1 MGSNP
6 TASRVLRSA
15 QEVRQIGS
23 CTSTIRN
30 INDFVTSGKARAAE
44 NGGLQLMAA
53 LWVKACLAHEKRV
66 QVEAFAAAS
75 AAVFKR
81 GEGVE

>member
-1 MGSNP
+1 
-6 TASRVLRSA
+6 
-15 QEVRQIGS
+15 
-23 CTSTIRN
+23 
-30 INDFVTSGKARAAE
+30 VTFGKARAAE

-53 LWVKACLAHEKRV
+53 LWVKACLAHEKRA

-75 AAVFKR
+75 AAAAASVFKR

>member
-1 MGSNP
+1 MG
-6 TASRVLRSA
+6 
-15 QEVRQIGS
+15 E
-23 CTSTIRN
+23 
-30 INDFVTSGKARAAE
+30 
-44 NGGLQLMAA
+44 

-75 AAVFKR
+75 AAAASSVFKR

>member
-1 MGSNP
+1 M
-6 TASRVLRSA
+6 
-15 QEVRQIGS
+15 
-23 CTSTIRN
+23 
-30 INDFVTSGKARAAE
+30 NDFVTFGKARAAE

-53 LWVKACLAHEKRV
+53 LWVKACLAHEQRI

-75 AAVFKR
+75 AAAAASVFKR